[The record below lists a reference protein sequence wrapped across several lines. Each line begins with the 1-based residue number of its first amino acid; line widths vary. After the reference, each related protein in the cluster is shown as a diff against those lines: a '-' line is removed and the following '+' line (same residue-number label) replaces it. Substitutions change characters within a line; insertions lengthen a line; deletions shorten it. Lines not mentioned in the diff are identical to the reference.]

1 MRKKIVGP
9 GDTVPGDDVPLSSA
23 GPEPFEGSKGDPE
36 QHPGARIVG
45 ADASLED
52 EVYGA
57 TLRPRTFADYVGQ
70 EQIVDNLRIA
80 IDAAARRGE
89 PLEHVLFSGPP
100 GLGKTTLANLIARA
114 TGGTL
119 RPTSG
124 PTLEK
129 PKDLVGILTAL
140 EAGDVLF
147 IDEIHR
153 LGTVVEEYLY
163 PAMEDFQI
171 DFVVDRGAYAKT
183 LKLPLKRFTLV
194 GATTR
199 AGMLSA
205 PLRDRFGI
213 VHHLEY
219 YEPAELQRI
228 VERSARVLDIA
239 METAGA
245 RTIAARSRG
254 TPRIANRLLRRVR
267 DFAEV
272 RAGGVITAEVADE
285 ALRREGVDALGLD
298 RLDRAYLETIAKQYG
313 GGPVG
318 IDAIAATLTED
329 VETLEDVVEPYLL
342 KIGFVQRTAQGRK
355 TTPAAL
361 AHLGLR
367 DARRRAAAS
376 PVIDARAV
384 PEKPR
389 RGRDDGR
396 DRRARRLGSALAA
409 DSRAGRRRHARRDAA
424 GRRRRDVRV
433 RRQALA
439 RRAVDRRH
447 ARRKA
452 HAGDDDRR
460 RPVLAGRRAAGVAA
474 VVAGRRAA
482 SAGDRRAHVRAGAAH
497 AVAPVRRAGR
507 RVRPALGRR
516 RGGAPG
522 VDRGGPGDPRPHA
535 RVRRRAGVRVLLR
548 RAAAAT
554 PPTSSR
560 RLERRA
566 AAVPARRRRPVLR
579 ARAGVPLVARRSA
592 LDRADRRARRAHR
605 RHARSAPR

>member
-1 MRKKIVGP
+1 VSDGVRKKIVGP
-9 GDTVPGDDVPLSSA
+9 ESVGDAADVGAFLRADEEEVP
-23 GPEPFEGSKGDPE
+23 
-36 QHPGARIVG
+36 RIVG
-45 ADASLED
+45 SDATLED

-57 TLRPRTFADYVGQ
+57 TLRPRTFEDYVGQ
-70 EQIVDNLRIA
+70 TQVVENLRIA
-80 IDAAARRGE
+80 IDAAGRRGE

-114 TGGTL
+114 TGGTM

-129 PKDLVGILTAL
+129 PKDLVGILTSL
-140 EAGDVLF
+140 ETGDVLF

-228 VERSARVLDIA
+228 VERSARVLEIA
-239 METAGA
+239 IESDGA

-272 RAGGVITAEVADE
+272 RADGVITEAVADE
-285 ALRREGVDALGLD
+285 ALRREGVDGRGLD
-298 RLDRAYLETIAKQYG
+298 RLDRAYLDTIARQYD

-318 IDAIAATLTED
+318 INAIAATLTED

-361 AHLGLR
+361 AHLGVN
-367 DARRRAAAS
+367 
-376 PVIDARAV
+376 P
-384 PEKPR
+384 
-389 RGRDDGR
+389 
-396 DRRARRLGSALAA
+396 
-409 DSRAGRRRHARRDAA
+409 
-424 GRRRRDVRV
+424 
-433 RRQALA
+433 
-439 RRAVDRRH
+439 
-447 ARRKA
+447 
-452 HAGDDDRR
+452 
-460 RPVLAGRRAAGVAA
+460 
-474 VVAGRRAA
+474 
-482 SAGDRRAHVRAGAAH
+482 
-497 AVAPVRRAGR
+497 
-507 RVRPALGRR
+507 
-516 RGGAPG
+516 RGGAQPQ
-522 VDRGGPGDPRPHA
+522 
-535 RVRRRAGVRVLLR
+535 LW
-548 RAAAAT
+548 
-554 PPTSSR
+554 
-560 RLERRA
+560 
-566 AAVPARRRRPVLR
+566 
-579 ARAGVPLVARRSA
+579 
-592 LDRADRRARRAHR
+592 
-605 RHARSAPR
+605 